1 MIGLSGIEECL
12 KMTGS
17 FVGIVLVTQVAHYAF
32 GQRPIGQYMIEQS
45 FNAVLLLSAAVC
57 IGYFG

>member
-1 MIGLSGIEECL
+1 MSGIEECL
-12 KMTGS
+12 KMTGR
-17 FVGIVLVTQVAHYAF
+17 FVGIVLGTQVAHYAF

-45 FNAVLLLSAAVC
+45 FNAVILLSAAVC